1 MGRYTIIDDED
12 FSNHDE
18 GVALNIRSGARAAA
32 QVLTPLK
39 MRGAGMVIAALSLAA
54 ALPAQAALSFS
65 YTVAIHNEALKNSS
79 NVPPDSVVSNVAAL
93 GEHYQSVVSPVRGEL
108 IDFDKRARYVTD
120 EKNKTYTAFSLYDTV
135 GFRVMEQQN
144 RLAMGKSLAAAKIDA
159 MASDPLF
166 DENILSVQG
175 APRTLA
181 QAPDA
186 ANTGTEFSIDGKLL
200 ARASG
205 GVDVSAADAALF
217 ARFLR
222 YQVGGHPL
230 VLAQLVQMHRVPAKL
245 VFFYRQAAS
254 TQEVTL
260 SFAAV
265 KASAPAALPLQGYA
279 RHMSDGDGLA
289 ALLDRAAIAPVP
301 AAGEIRKA
309 LGEEAAAAFTDL
321 RALDALLATLEM
333 NLSTGDEPQPFTPA
347 QKAAIELDPSVKEL
361 LRALSLKE
369 RTDLPEA
376 VATLQALRPKTMRR
390 QYMLKLFEAN
400 DRAILGENKAAIE
413 LLTGVVH
420 ASPGLAGAY
429 KDLGDKL
436 FGAFD
441 MAGAWRCWD
450 AGRRIAPGLKLFD
463 QVNRFEA
470 ELLKRH
476 PEYF

>member
-1 MGRYTIIDDED
+1 MTVTIHE
-12 FSNHDE
+12 
-18 GVALNIRSGARAAA
+18 A
-32 QVLTPLK
+32 TPT
-39 MRGAGMVIAALSLAA
+39 MFHNVQVIA
-54 ALPAQAALSFS
+54 LPSIDPVTGATNFDVTFIPVAV
-65 YTVAIHNEALKNSS
+65 TV
-79 NVPPDSVVSNVAAL
+79 
-93 GEHYQSVVSPVRGEL
+93 
-108 IDFDKRARYVTD
+108 
-120 EKNKTYTAFSLYDTV
+120 DT
-135 GFRVMEQQN
+135 
-144 RLAMGKSLAAAKIDA
+144 
-159 MASDPLF
+159 
-166 DENILSVQG
+166 
-175 APRTLA
+175 
-181 QAPDA
+181 PDA
-186 ANTGTEFSIDGKLL
+186 VINYQLIWPTPDDVRFVDMTVLPVDQDQFSEESVSIDGKLL

-309 LGEEAAAAFTDL
+309 LGEEAAAFTDL